1 MSSGADSRS
10 THPGAERRAHD
21 RVAQSMPVHLHKG
34 QEDKRFDAK
43 IVNISA
49 GGMLIETEMPLAQN
63 DLLTIDLDLA
73 GENEP
78 IYVYGT
84 VIRKDARGT
93 GVSFVRVSEIT
104 SDLINYL
111 IRKGQGDSTQT
122 A

>member
-10 THPGAERRAHD
+10 THPGTERRAHD

-34 QEDKRFDAK
+34 QEDERFDAK

-49 GGMLIETEMPLAQN
+49 GGVLIETEMPLSQN

-73 GENEP
+73 GEKEP

-84 VIRKDARGT
+84 VVRNDARGV
-93 GVSFVRVSEIT
+93 GVSFVRISEIT
-104 SDLINYL
+104 ADLINYL
-111 IRKGQGDSTQT
+111 IRKGPAS

>member
-1 MSSGADSRS
+1 MSNGADSRS
-10 THPGAERRAHD
+10 SHPGAERRAHD
-21 RVAQSMPVHLHKG
+21 RVARSMPVHLHKG

-49 GGMLIETEMPLAQN
+49 GGMLIETEMPLSQN

-73 GENEP
+73 GEKEP

-84 VIRKDARGT
+84 VIRNDARGT

-111 IRKGQGDSTQT
+111 IRKTPT

>member
-1 MSSGADSRS
+1 MSNGGNSRTS
-10 THPGAERRAHD
+10 HPGTERRAHD
-21 RVAQSMPVHLHKG
+21 RVAQTMPVHVHKG
-34 QEDKRFDAK
+34 PDAARFDAK

-49 GGMLIETEMPLAQN
+49 GGMLIETDMPLTQN

-84 VIRKDARGT
+84 VIRNDARGA

-104 SDLINYL
+104 TDLINYL
-111 IRKGQGDSTQT
+111 IRKSPT

>member
-1 MSSGADSRS
+1 
-10 THPGAERRAHD
+10 
-21 RVAQSMPVHLHKG
+21 
-34 QEDKRFDAK
+34 
-43 IVNISA
+43 
-49 GGMLIETEMPLAQN
+49 
-63 DLLTIDLDLA
+63 LLTIDLDLA

-84 VIRKDARGT
+84 FIRNDARGT

-111 IRKGQGDSTQT
+111 IRKTPT